1 MAPAAQQDDEFL
13 CRSQPRRLHPTGSP
27 SKRSEQSAVAKGDGD
42 GDGHGDGDWSGS
54 RAAYGMLCDV
64 ISRPSSS
71 SGSSGSGWGRGRV
84 PGELDQPL
92 PAMARVLISVMVR

>member
-13 CRSQPRRLHPTGSP
+13 CRSQPCRLHPTGSP
-27 SKRSEQSAVAKGDGD
+27 SERSEQSVVAEGEADGD
-42 GDGHGDGDWSGS
+42 GDGDWSGS

-71 SGSSGSGWGRGRV
+71 GSSSRSWGRV

>member
-13 CRSQPRRLHPTGSP
+13 CCSQPRRLHPTGSP
-27 SKRSEQSAVAKGDGD
+27 SERSEQSVVAEGDGD
-42 GDGHGDGDWSGS
+42 GDGDWSGS

-71 SGSSGSGWGRGRV
+71 SSSSWGRV